1 MCSSDLV
8 HAYGFGNVRVELA
21 GREITDLEWRSEK
34 SKEMFFFFLCNRR
47 PLRKEEIVAAL
58 WPDLPDEKT
67 TSAFH
72 SNMYRLRKALY
83 PEVIAK
89 DSGRYI
95 LDPRSQFE
103 FDVERFQELLAKAG
117 SRPNGSEETISLMGQ
132 ALALYSGPFAMDF
145 YSEWAETLR
154 WQLAEQHMSLLT
166 TLATVFS
173 DAKEYKRSADICQR
187 ILELDEYNE
196 AAWYRLMSNYIL
208 SGQTEAARFC
218 YKRYV
223 QVLGSEDLG
232 DDVPSFEE
240 LQRQIARGK

>member
-1 MCSSDLV
+1 MQVEASESEAESEAAGV
-8 HAYGFGNVRVELA
+8 HGYGFGNVRVEIA

-95 LDPRSQFE
+95 LDPRSQFA
-103 FDVERFQELLAKAG
+103 FDVDRFQELLAKANNLPKG
-117 SRPNGSEETISLMGQ
+117 S
-132 ALALYSGPFAMDF
+132 
-145 YSEWAETLR
+145 AEAKR
-154 WQLAEQHMSLLT
+154 MS
-166 TLATVFS
+166 
-173 DAKEYKRSADICQR
+173 DWG
-187 ILELDEYNE
+187 
-196 AAWYRLMSNYIL
+196 AACK
-208 SGQTEAARFC
+208 Q
-218 YKRYV
+218 
-223 QVLGSEDLG
+223 
-232 DDVPSFEE
+232 
-240 LQRQIARGK
+240 